1 MPGVSTHGLMPA
13 TSCLIRE
20 SAASAGS
27 ILLIR
32 GRDLIVLFES
42 PVHYPR
48 KEAWN
53 QVNKNDYEVDAF
65 DLLFVDCSQG
75 VTEGAL
81 LTEDTDQVTC
91 LE

>member
-1 MPGVSTHGLMPA
+1 MALMPA
-13 TSCLIRE
+13 MSSLIRE

-27 ILLIR
+27 ILLMR

-42 PVHYPR
+42 PVHHPR

-65 DLLFVDCSQG
+65 DLLFVDYSQDIADR
-75 VTEGAL
+75 AL
-81 LTEDTDQVTC
+81 LPQDAPHIMRFA
-91 LE
+91 